1 MLGPDV
7 NAPSTPGD
15 HRMDWSAY
23 LELKLGQL
31 FPEPEQRATAE
42 AELGRYGMGDY
53 EKEVE
58 RVQLAI
64 LKLSGSDLERLRAN
78 VRAAKGD
85 YRVEREALGGGSCR
99 TDQNDDDAAEQGCAQ
114 GNGHA
119 GLLRAREIA
128 YR

>member
-1 MLGPDV
+1 MLGSDV

-85 YRVEREALGGGSCR
+85 YRDVLAWAEYPGQIRANSWRLPEPEREQLRQADLA
-99 TDQNDDDAAEQGCAQ
+99 QYAAWLE
-114 GNGHA
+114 
-119 GLLRAREIA
+119 E
-128 YR
+128 

>member
-1 MLGPDV
+1 
-7 NAPSTPGD
+7 
-15 HRMDWSAY
+15 MDWSTY

-31 FPEPEQRATAE
+31 FPEPGKRATAE

-64 LKLSGSDLERLRAN
+64 LKLSGADIERLRAN

-85 YRVEREALGGGSCR
+85 YRDVLAWAEYPGQMRANSWRLPESEREQLRQADLA
-99 TDQNDDDAAEQGCAQ
+99 QYAAWLE
-114 GNGHA
+114 
-119 GLLRAREIA
+119 E
-128 YR
+128 